1 MKMFGWMDIT
11 SAHLRWQRKPVHPSA
26 HVHCA
31 FLGGCTVQHV
41 APLKHGPSK
50 QEYNPEQKV
59 EYNELDSIL
68 VQRPEPNK
76 LDAPLPEV

>member
-1 MKMFGWMDIT
+1 MDIT
-11 SAHLRWQRKPVHPSA
+11 SAHLRSQRKPVHPSA

-31 FLGGCTVQHV
+31 FLGGCAVQHV

-59 EYNELDSIL
+59 EYNELIL
-68 VQRPEPNK
+68 IAYDFTTHVVN
-76 LDAPLPEV
+76 